1 MKKTLFAIAALS
13 AAGVSVAQTNVQM
26 YGVVDIGFTHEN
38 TGAATVNRLD
48 SGNVLGSR
56 LGFKGTEDLGGGLSA
71 NFQLENGF
79 AADTGNLNQGGRL
92 FGRQAWVGLA
102 GGFGSIKFGRQYT
115 PMWKIQAMVDPFGL
129 GLSGTGI
136 GGNTGAGMLSIF
148 YGSNLYGNTRADNTV
163 KYGYA
168 TGPFSTEVTY
178 SFGEQA
184 GNNSALRQMG
194 LNADYN
200 KGPVYA
206 GFAYHKANDATGNDS
221 IRVSLLAGT
230 YDFGVAKLHGAYAWN
245 KGTGTQDSTDGMI
258 GVSAPAGSGTVLASY
273 IRHNNKAVSNADSN
287 QFALGYIYPL
297 SKRTSLYTSYS
308 RNAND
313 SGASLNAG
321 GLGMTD
327 TLINAGITHKF

>member
-1 MKKTLFAIAALS
+1 
-13 AAGVSVAQTNVQM
+13 M

-38 TGAATVNRLD
+38 TGAATINRLD

-79 AADTGNLNQGGRL
+79 AADTGNLGQGGRL

-102 GGFGSIKFGRQYT
+102 GGFGSVKFGRQYT
-115 PMWKIQAMVDPFGL
+115 PMWKVQVTVDPFGL
-129 GLSGTGI
+129 GLTGTGI

-163 KYGYA
+163 KYGYSS
-168 TGPFSTEVTY
+168 GPFSTEVAY
-178 SFGEQA
+178 AFGEVA
-184 GNNSALRQMG
+184 GNNAASRQVG
-194 LNADYN
+194 LNAEYSS
-200 KGPVYA
+200 GPAYA
-206 GFAYHKANDATGNDS
+206 GLAYHKANDATGNDS
-221 IRVSLLAGT
+221 IKVTLLGGM

-245 KGTGTQDSTDGMI
+245 KGTGTQDSTDAMI
-258 GVSAPAGSGTVLASY
+258 GVSAPAGTGTVLATY

-287 QFALGYIYPL
+287 QIGIGYIYPL

-321 GLGMTD
+321 GAGMTD